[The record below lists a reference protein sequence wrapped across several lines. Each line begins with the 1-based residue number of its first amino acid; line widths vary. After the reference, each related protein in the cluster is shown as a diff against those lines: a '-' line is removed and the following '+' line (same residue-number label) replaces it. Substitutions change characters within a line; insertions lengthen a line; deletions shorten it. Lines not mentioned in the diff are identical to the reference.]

1 MKVTFSRTTFALL
14 GVLAAVAACSDNP
27 NLPPSG
33 GNTGKLVL
41 LNAFTAGAAPTLRVD
56 GNVVALPSTGMSA
69 ATDLDAG
76 SHQLQ
81 VFNGSQVLTTKTI
94 SISANTHRTA
104 VLSGT
109 MSAALLLVN
118 TLDTAVVPL
127 TDAVKLRLVHTV
139 ADAPSTDAYVFLTSQ
154 AADSSTRFVVPFT
167 YGTGT
172 DANFPG
178 FGVRPAGQ
186 YMVWLKTSG
195 TSTVLVQ
202 AGPFTLN
209 AGDVYSFVLARNDA
223 GALEIRSVKEH

>member
-1 MKVTFSRTTFALL
+1 MNYTPHRITYALI
-14 GVLAAVAACSDNP
+14 GVLAAAAACSDNP
-27 NLPPSG
+27 NVPQSG

-41 LNAFTAGAAPTLRVD
+41 LNALPAGTAPTLRVD
-56 GNVVALPSTGMSA
+56 GSDVTLPRAGTSGT
-69 ATDLDAG
+69 TELDSG

-81 VFNGSQVLTTKTI
+81 VFNGSQLLAAKTI
-94 SISANTHRTA
+94 TISTNTHRTA

-109 MSAALLLVN
+109 MAAALLLVN

-154 AADSSTRFVVPFT
+154 AADSSTRFVFPFT
-167 YGTGT
+167 YGVGT

-178 FGVRPAGQ
+178 FGVRPPGQ
-186 YMVWLKTSG
+186 YLVWLKASG
-195 TSTVLVQ
+195 TNTVLVQ

-209 AGDVYSFVLARNDA
+209 AGDVYSFVLARNAA